1 MIAKAL
7 ANFKFPKSVKKGTQL
22 GIDSLKIVAKVRLFL
37 ESTKDLG
44 RFLLKESL
52 TVDQYPHQKQ
62 TPQKENRLT
71 KASGFV
77 KVESPACFYGLS

>member
-7 ANFKFPKSVKKGTQL
+7 AKKHTFNKVKKGTL
-22 GIDSLKIVAKVRLFL
+22 FGIDSLKIAAKVRLFL

-52 TVDQYPHQKQ
+52 TVDQYPHQK
-62 TPQKENRLT
+62 
-71 KASGFV
+71 
-77 KVESPACFYGLS
+77 